1 MDKHDK
7 AGTYPSNPI
16 PDSLKGPYYETY
28 MNEDPWEW
36 KDPEMRAWEEEETK
50 HWVAQREAKQKQAA
64 LTSGIPKAR
73 SG

>member
-1 MDKHDK
+1 M
-7 AGTYPSNPI
+7 ATRNGTTTSPLDSI

-50 HWVAQREAKQKQAA
+50 RWVAQREARRKQE
-64 LTSGIPKAR
+64 GIRAKFER
-73 SG
+73 N